1 MSRKITVLV
10 ESTQS
15 KVVFESNA
23 TTLGE
28 LKNELREKQVMYDS
42 DCVFK
47 EAASKTI
54 LTSDESILPSNIPWK
69 GKVTNDLVFMVT
81 APQKKIKSGAMD
93 RKEAYVRVKEL
104 GLQGK
109 IQEHEGKNF
118 TQCATAILIS
128 YIENKEKKVAKKTSK
143 HTPAPIA
150 KEKTVKSNPIQVI
163 KPTVQEVVESVT
175 FCVLKELIAEMV
187 NKGVLSKANADNILG
202 VASGKPALP
211 VEREQS
217 YDELA
222 KQFDF

>member
-1 MSRKITVLV
+1 MSRKVTVLV

-28 LKNELREKQVMYDS
+28 LKNELREKQVRYDS

-69 GKVTNDLVFMVT
+69 DQVTNDLVFMVT
-81 APQKKIKSGAMD
+81 APKKKIKSGAMD
-93 RKEAYVRVKEL
+93 RKEAYARVKEL

-109 IQEHEGKNF
+109 IQELEGKNF
-118 TQCATAILIS
+118 TQCSTAVLIS
-128 YIENKEKKVAKKTSK
+128 HIENEEKKVAKKTPK
-143 HTPAPIA
+143 HTPAPVA
-150 KEKTVKSNPIQVI
+150 KEKVVKADAHTMPASGKEMMSN
-163 KPTVQEVVESVT
+163 
-175 FCVLKELIAEMV
+175 LRNLLDEMV
-187 NKGVLSKANADNILG
+187 SKGVFMQHDADNIWG
-202 VASGKPALP
+202 VANGQPALP

-222 KQFDF
+222 KQFNF

>member
-1 MSRKITVLV
+1 MSRKVTVLV

-28 LKNELREKQVMYDS
+28 LKNELRERQVRYDS

-69 GKVTNDLVFMVT
+69 GQVTNDLVFMVT
-81 APQKKIKSGAMD
+81 APQKKIRSGAMD
-93 RKEAYVRVKEL
+93 RKEAYTRVKEL

-118 TQCATAILIS
+118 TQCSTALLIS
-128 YIENKEKKVAKKTSK
+128 YIEDEKKKAAKKTPK

-150 KEKTVKSNPIQVI
+150 KEKVVKADAYTMPASG
-163 KPTVQEVVESVT
+163 K
-175 FCVLKELIAEMV
+175 EMV
-187 NKGVLSKANADNILG
+187 SNLRNLLDEMVSKGVLMQHDADNIWG
-202 VASGKPALP
+202 VANGQPALP

-222 KQFDF
+222 EQFNF

>member
-1 MSRKITVLV
+1 MSRKVNVLV

-28 LKNELREKQVMYDS
+28 LKNELREKQVRYDS

-69 GKVTNDLVFMVT
+69 GQVTNDLVFMVT
-81 APQKKIKSGAMD
+81 APQKKIRSGAMD
-93 RKEAYVRVKEL
+93 RKEAYTRVKEL

-118 TQCATAILIS
+118 TQCSTAILIS
-128 YIENKEKKVAKKTSK
+128 YIENEEKKVVKKTPK
-143 HTPAPIA
+143 HTPALVA
-150 KEKTVKSNPIQVI
+150 KEKLASGR
-163 KPTVQEVVESVT
+163 
-175 FCVLKELIAEMV
+175 EMV
-187 NKGVLSKANADNILG
+187 PNLRNLLDEMVSKGVLMQHDADNIWG
-202 VASGKPALP
+202 VANGQPALP

-222 KQFDF
+222 EQFNF

>member
-1 MSRKITVLV
+1 MSRKVTVLV

-28 LKNELREKQVMYDS
+28 LKNELKEKQVRYDS

-54 LTSDESILPSNIPWK
+54 LTSDESVLPSNIPWK
-69 GKVTNDLVFMVT
+69 GQVTNDLVFMVT
-81 APQKKIKSGAMD
+81 APQKKIKSGVMD
-93 RKEAYVRVKEL
+93 RKEAYAKVKEL

-118 TQCATAILIS
+118 TQCSTAILIS
-128 YIENKEKKVAKKTSK
+128 YIENEEKKAVKKTPK

-150 KEKTVKSNPIQVI
+150 KEKVVKADAHTMPASGKEMMSN
-163 KPTVQEVVESVT
+163 
-175 FCVLKELIAEMV
+175 LRNLLDEMV
-187 NKGVLSKANADNILG
+187 SKGVLMQHDADNIWG
-202 VASGKPALP
+202 VANGQPALP

-217 YDELA
+217 YEELA
-222 KQFDF
+222 EQFDF

>member
-1 MSRKITVLV
+1 MSRKVTVLV

-28 LKNELREKQVMYDS
+28 LKNELRERQVRYDS

-69 GKVTNDLVFMVT
+69 GQVTNDLVFMVT
-81 APQKKIKSGAMD
+81 APQKKIRSGAMD
-93 RKEAYVRVKEL
+93 RKEAYARVKEL

-118 TQCATAILIS
+118 TQCSTAILIS
-128 YIENKEKKVAKKTSK
+128 YIENEEKKAVKKTPK
-143 HTPAPIA
+143 HTSAPIA
-150 KEKTVKSNPIQVI
+150 KEKLASGR
-163 KPTVQEVVESVT
+163 
-175 FCVLKELIAEMV
+175 EMV
-187 NKGVLSKANADNILG
+187 PNLRNLLDEMVSKGVLMQHDADNIWG
-202 VASGKPALP
+202 VANGQPALP

-222 KQFDF
+222 EQFNF

>member
-1 MSRKITVLV
+1 MSRKVTVLV

-28 LKNELREKQVMYDS
+28 LKNELRERQVRYDS

-69 GKVTNDLVFMVT
+69 GQVTNDLVFMVT
-81 APQKKIKSGAMD
+81 APQKRIKSGAID
-93 RKEAYVRVKEL
+93 RKEAYARVKEL

-118 TQCATAILIS
+118 TQCSTAILIS
-128 YIENKEKKVAKKTSK
+128 YIENEEKKVAKKTPK

-150 KEKTVKSNPIQVI
+150 KEKVVKADVHTMPASGKEIMSN
-163 KPTVQEVVESVT
+163 
-175 FCVLKELIAEMV
+175 LRYLLDEMV
-187 NKGVLSKANADNILG
+187 SKGVLMQHDADNIWG
-202 VASGKPALP
+202 VANGQPALP

-222 KQFDF
+222 EQFDF

>member
-1 MSRKITVLV
+1 MSRKVTVLV

-28 LKNELREKQVMYDS
+28 LKNELREKQVRYDS

-54 LTSDESILPSNIPWK
+54 LTSDESVLPSNIPWK
-69 GKVTNDLVFMVT
+69 GQVTNDLVFMVT

-93 RKEAYVRVKEL
+93 RKEAYVRVREL

-118 TQCATAILIS
+118 TQCSTAILIS
-128 YIENKEKKVAKKTSK
+128 YIENEEKKVVKKTPK
-143 HTPAPIA
+143 HTPALVA
-150 KEKTVKSNPIQVI
+150 KEKLASGR
-163 KPTVQEVVESVT
+163 
-175 FCVLKELIAEMV
+175 EMV
-187 NKGVLSKANADNILG
+187 PNLRNLLDEMVSKGVLMQHDADNIWG
-202 VASGKPALP
+202 VANGKPVLP

-217 YDELA
+217 YSELA

>member
-1 MSRKITVLV
+1 MSRKVTVLI

-28 LKNELREKQVMYDS
+28 LKNELRERQVRYDS

-69 GKVTNDLVFMVT
+69 GQVTNDLVFMVT
-81 APQKKIKSGAMD
+81 APQKKIRSGAMD
-93 RKEAYVRVKEL
+93 RKEAYARVKEL
-104 GLQGK
+104 GLQGS
-109 IQEHEGKNF
+109 IHELEGKNF
-118 TQCATAILIS
+118 TQCSTTILIS
-128 YIENKEKKVAKKTSK
+128 YIENEEKKAVKKTPK

-150 KEKTVKSNPIQVI
+150 KEKVVKADAYTMPASG
-163 KPTVQEVVESVT
+163 
-175 FCVLKELIAEMV
+175 KEMMFNLRNLLDEMV
-187 NKGVLSKANADNILG
+187 SKGVLMQHDADNIWG
-202 VASGKPALP
+202 VANGQPALP

-222 KQFDF
+222 EQFDF

>member
-1 MSRKITVLV
+1 MSRKVTVLV

-28 LKNELREKQVMYDS
+28 LKNELRERQVRYNS

-69 GKVTNDLVFMVT
+69 GQVTNDLVFMVT
-81 APQKKIKSGAMD
+81 APQKRIKSGAID
-93 RKEAYVRVKEL
+93 RKEAYARVKEL

-118 TQCATAILIS
+118 TQCSTAILIS
-128 YIENKEKKVAKKTSK
+128 YIENEEKKVAKKTPK

-150 KEKTVKSNPIQVI
+150 KEKVVKADVHTMPASGKEIMSN
-163 KPTVQEVVESVT
+163 
-175 FCVLKELIAEMV
+175 LRYLLDEMV
-187 NKGVLSKANADNILG
+187 SKGVLMQHDADNIWG
-202 VASGKPALP
+202 VANGQPALP

-222 KQFDF
+222 EQFDF

>member
-1 MSRKITVLV
+1 MSRKVTVLV

-28 LKNELREKQVMYDS
+28 LKNELRERQVRYDS

-54 LTSDESILPSNIPWK
+54 LTSNESVLPSNIPWK
-69 GKVTNDLVFMVT
+69 GQVTNDLVFMVT
-81 APQKKIKSGAMD
+81 APQKKIRSGAID
-93 RKEAYVRVKEL
+93 RKEAYAKVKEL

-118 TQCATAILIS
+118 TQCSTAILIS
-128 YIENKEKKVAKKTSK
+128 YIENEKKKVVKKTPK
-143 HTPAPIA
+143 HTPAPVA
-150 KEKTVKSNPIQVI
+150 KEKVVKADAYTMPASGKEMMSN
-163 KPTVQEVVESVT
+163 
-175 FCVLKELIAEMV
+175 LRNLLDEMV
-187 NKGVLSKANADNILG
+187 SKGVLMQHDADNIWG
-202 VASGKPALP
+202 VANGQPALP

-222 KQFDF
+222 EQFDF

>member
-1 MSRKITVLV
+1 MSRKVTVLV

-28 LKNELREKQVMYDS
+28 LKNELREKQVRYDS

-69 GKVTNDLVFMVT
+69 GQVTNDLVFMVT
-81 APQKKIKSGAMD
+81 APQKKIRSGAMD
-93 RKEAYVRVKEL
+93 RKEAYTRVKEL

-118 TQCATAILIS
+118 TQCSTAILIS
-128 YIENKEKKVAKKTSK
+128 YIENEEKKVVKKTPK
-143 HTPAPIA
+143 HTPALVA
-150 KEKTVKSNPIQVI
+150 KEKLASGR
-163 KPTVQEVVESVT
+163 
-175 FCVLKELIAEMV
+175 EMV
-187 NKGVLSKANADNILG
+187 PNLRNLLDEMVSKGVLMQHDADNIWG
-202 VASGKPALP
+202 VANGQPALP

-222 KQFDF
+222 EQFNF

>member
-1 MSRKITVLV
+1 MSRKVTVLV

-28 LKNELREKQVMYDS
+28 LKNELRERQVRYDS

-69 GKVTNDLVFMVT
+69 GQVTNDLVFMVT
-81 APQKKIKSGAMD
+81 APQKKIRSGAMD
-93 RKEAYVRVKEL
+93 RKEAYARVKEL

-118 TQCATAILIS
+118 TQCSTAILIS
-128 YIENKEKKVAKKTSK
+128 YIENEEKKAVKKTPK

-150 KEKTVKSNPIQVI
+150 KEKLASGR
-163 KPTVQEVVESVT
+163 
-175 FCVLKELIAEMV
+175 EMV
-187 NKGVLSKANADNILG
+187 PNLRNLLDEMVSKGVLMQHDADNIWG
-202 VASGKPALP
+202 VANGQPALP

-222 KQFDF
+222 EQFNF

>member
-1 MSRKITVLV
+1 MSRKVTVLV

-28 LKNELREKQVMYDS
+28 LKNELRERQVRYDS

-69 GKVTNDLVFMVT
+69 GQVTNDLVFMVT
-81 APQKKIKSGAMD
+81 APQKKIRSGAMD
-93 RKEAYVRVKEL
+93 RKEAYTRVKEL

-118 TQCATAILIS
+118 TQCSTAILIS
-128 YIENKEKKVAKKTSK
+128 YIENEEKKVAKKTPK
-143 HTPAPIA
+143 HTPAPVA
-150 KEKTVKSNPIQVI
+150 KEKVVKADAYTMPASGKEMMSN
-163 KPTVQEVVESVT
+163 
-175 FCVLKELIAEMV
+175 LRYLLDAMV
-187 NKGVLSKANADNILG
+187 SKGVLMQHDADNIWG
-202 VASGKPALP
+202 VANGEPALP

-217 YDELA
+217 YAELA
-222 KQFDF
+222 EQFDF

>member
-1 MSRKITVLV
+1 MSRKVTVLV

-28 LKNELREKQVMYDS
+28 LKNELRERQVRYDS

-69 GKVTNDLVFMVT
+69 GQVTNDLVFMVT
-81 APQKKIKSGAMD
+81 APQKKIRSGAMD
-93 RKEAYVRVKEL
+93 RKEAYTRVKEL

-118 TQCATAILIS
+118 TQCSTAILIS
-128 YIENKEKKVAKKTSK
+128 YIENEEKKAVKKTPK

-150 KEKTVKSNPIQVI
+150 KEKVVKADAYTMPASGKEMMSN
-163 KPTVQEVVESVT
+163 
-175 FCVLKELIAEMV
+175 LRNLLDEMV
-187 NKGVLSKANADNILG
+187 SKGVLMQHDADNIWG
-202 VASGKPALP
+202 VANGQPALP

-222 KQFDF
+222 EQFNF

>member
-28 LKNELREKQVMYDS
+28 LKNELREKQVRYDS

-54 LTSDESILPSNIPWK
+54 LTSDESVLPSNIPWK

-93 RKEAYVRVKEL
+93 RKEAYARVKEL

-118 TQCATAILIS
+118 TQCSTAILIS
-128 YIENKEKKVAKKTSK
+128 YIENEEKKVAKKTSK

-163 KPTVQEVVESVT
+163 KPTAQEVVESVT
-175 FCVLKELIAEMV
+175 FCALKELIAEMV

>member
-1 MSRKITVLV
+1 MSRKVTVLV

-28 LKNELREKQVMYDS
+28 LKNELREKQVRYDS

-69 GKVTNDLVFMVT
+69 GQVTNDLVFMVT

-93 RKEAYVRVKEL
+93 RKEAYARVKEL

-109 IQEHEGKNF
+109 IQELEGKNF
-118 TQCATAILIS
+118 TQCSTAVLIS
-128 YIENKEKKVAKKTSK
+128 HIENEEKKVAKKIPK
-143 HTPAPIA
+143 HTPAPVA
-150 KEKTVKSNPIQVI
+150 KEKVVKADAHTMPASGKEMMSN
-163 KPTVQEVVESVT
+163 
-175 FCVLKELIAEMV
+175 LRNLLDEMV
-187 NKGVLSKANADNILG
+187 SKGVFMQHDADNIWG
-202 VASGKPALP
+202 VANGQPALP

-217 YDELA
+217 YKELA
-222 KQFDF
+222 KQFNF

>member
-1 MSRKITVLV
+1 MSRKVTVLV

-28 LKNELREKQVMYDS
+28 LKNELRERQVRYDS

-54 LTSDESILPSNIPWK
+54 LTSNESVLPSNIPWK
-69 GKVTNDLVFMVT
+69 GQVTNDLVFMVT
-81 APQKKIKSGAMD
+81 APQKKIRSGAID
-93 RKEAYVRVKEL
+93 RKEAYARVKEL

-118 TQCATAILIS
+118 TQCSTAILIS
-128 YIENKEKKVAKKTSK
+128 YIENEEKKVVKKTPK

-150 KEKTVKSNPIQVI
+150 KEKVVKADAYTMPASGKEMMSN
-163 KPTVQEVVESVT
+163 
-175 FCVLKELIAEMV
+175 LRYLLDAMV
-187 NKGVLSKANADNILG
+187 SKGVLMQHDADNIWG
-202 VASGKPALP
+202 VANGEPALP

-217 YDELA
+217 YAELA
-222 KQFDF
+222 EQFDF

>member
-28 LKNELREKQVMYDS
+28 LKNELREKQVRYDS

-54 LTSDESILPSNIPWK
+54 LTSDESVLPSNIPWK
-69 GKVTNDLVFMVT
+69 GQVTNDLVFMVT
-81 APQKKIKSGAMD
+81 APQKKIRSGAMD
-93 RKEAYVRVKEL
+93 RKEAYTRVKKL

-118 TQCATAILIS
+118 TQCSTAILIS
-128 YIENKEKKVAKKTSK
+128 YIENEEKKVAKKTPK

-150 KEKTVKSNPIQVI
+150 KEKVVKADAHTMPASGKEMLSN
-163 KPTVQEVVESVT
+163 
-175 FCVLKELIAEMV
+175 LRNLLDEMV
-187 NKGVLSKANADNILG
+187 SKGVLMQHDADNIWG
-202 VASGKPALP
+202 VANSQPALP

-217 YDELA
+217 YEELA
-222 KQFDF
+222 EQFNF

>member
-1 MSRKITVLV
+1 MSRKVTVLV

-28 LKNELREKQVMYDS
+28 LKNELREKQVRYDS

-54 LTSDESILPSNIPWK
+54 LTSDESVLPSNIPWK
-69 GKVTNDLVFMVT
+69 GQVTNDLVFMVT
-81 APQKKIKSGAMD
+81 APQKKIKSGVMD
-93 RKEAYVRVKEL
+93 RKEAYAKVKEL

-118 TQCATAILIS
+118 TQCSTAILIS
-128 YIENKEKKVAKKTSK
+128 YIENEEKKAVKKTPK

-150 KEKTVKSNPIQVI
+150 KEKVVKADAHTMPASGKEMLSNLRNLLV
-163 KPTVQEVVESVT
+163 
-175 FCVLKELIAEMV
+175 EMV
-187 NKGVLSKANADNILG
+187 SKGVLTQSNSDNIWR
-202 VASGKPALP
+202 VANGQPAFP

>member
-1 MSRKITVLV
+1 MSRKVTVLV

-28 LKNELREKQVMYDS
+28 LKNELRERQVRYDS

-69 GKVTNDLVFMVT
+69 GQVTNDLVFMVT
-81 APQKKIKSGAMD
+81 APQKRIKSGAID
-93 RKEAYVRVKEL
+93 RKEAYARVKEL

-118 TQCATAILIS
+118 TQCSTAILIS
-128 YIENKEKKVAKKTSK
+128 YIEKEEKKVAKKTPK

-150 KEKTVKSNPIQVI
+150 KEKVVKADAHTMPASGEETVSN
-163 KPTVQEVVESVT
+163 
-175 FCVLKELIAEMV
+175 LRDLLDEMV
-187 NKGVLSKANADNILG
+187 SKGVLMQHDADNIWG
-202 VASGKPALP
+202 VANGQPALP

-222 KQFDF
+222 EQFDF

>member
-1 MSRKITVLV
+1 MSRKVTVLV

-28 LKNELREKQVMYDS
+28 LKNELREKQVRYDS

-54 LTSDESILPSNIPWK
+54 LTSNESVLPSNIPWK
-69 GKVTNDLVFMVT
+69 GQVTNDLVFMVT
-81 APQKKIKSGAMD
+81 APQKKIRSGAMD
-93 RKEAYVRVKEL
+93 RKEAYTRVKEL

-118 TQCATAILIS
+118 TQCSTAILIS
-128 YIENKEKKVAKKTSK
+128 YIENEEKKAVKKTPK

-150 KEKTVKSNPIQVI
+150 KEKVVKADALTMPASGKEMMSN
-163 KPTVQEVVESVT
+163 
-175 FCVLKELIAEMV
+175 LRNLLDEMV
-187 NKGVLSKANADNILG
+187 SKGVFMQHDADNIWG
-202 VASGKPALP
+202 VANGQPALP

-217 YDELA
+217 YEELA
-222 KQFDF
+222 EQFNF

>member
-1 MSRKITVLV
+1 M
-10 ESTQS
+10 
-15 KVVFESNA
+15 FESNA

-28 LKNELREKQVMYDS
+28 LKNELRERQVRYDS

-69 GKVTNDLVFMVT
+69 GQVTNDLVFMVT
-81 APQKKIKSGAMD
+81 APQKRIKSGAID
-93 RKEAYVRVKEL
+93 RKEAYARVKEL

-118 TQCATAILIS
+118 TQCSTAILIS
-128 YIENKEKKVAKKTSK
+128 YIENEEKKVAKKTPK

-150 KEKTVKSNPIQVI
+150 KEKVVKADVHTMPASGKEIMSN
-163 KPTVQEVVESVT
+163 
-175 FCVLKELIAEMV
+175 LRYLLDEMV
-187 NKGVLSKANADNILG
+187 SKGVLMQHDADNIWG
-202 VASGKPALP
+202 VANGQPALP

-222 KQFDF
+222 EQFDF

>member
-1 MSRKITVLV
+1 MSRKVTVLV

-28 LKNELREKQVMYDS
+28 LKNELREKQVRYDS

-69 GKVTNDLVFMVT
+69 GQVTNDLVFMVT

-93 RKEAYVRVKEL
+93 RKEAYARVKEL

-109 IQEHEGKNF
+109 IQELEGKNF
-118 TQCATAILIS
+118 TQCATAVLIS
-128 YIENKEKKVAKKTSK
+128 HIENEEKKVAKKTPK
-143 HTPAPIA
+143 HTPAPVA
-150 KEKTVKSNPIQVI
+150 KEKVVKADTHTMPASGKEMMSN
-163 KPTVQEVVESVT
+163 
-175 FCVLKELIAEMV
+175 LRNLLDEMV
-187 NKGVLSKANADNILG
+187 SKGVFMQHDADNIWG
-202 VASGKPALP
+202 VANGQPALP

-217 YDELA
+217 YKELA
-222 KQFDF
+222 EQFNF

>member
-1 MSRKITVLV
+1 MSRKVTVLV

-28 LKNELREKQVMYDS
+28 LKNELREKQVRYDS

-69 GKVTNDLVFMVT
+69 GQVTNDLVFMVT
-81 APQKKIKSGAMD
+81 APQKKIKSGAID
-93 RKEAYVRVKEL
+93 RKEAYARVKEL

-118 TQCATAILIS
+118 TQCATAVLIS
-128 YIENKEKKVAKKTSK
+128 YIENEEKKVAKKTPK

-150 KEKTVKSNPIQVI
+150 KEKKVKGNPIQVI
-163 KPTVQEVVESVT
+163 KPTAQEVAESVT
-175 FCVLKELIAEMV
+175 FCALKELIAEMV